1 MRPVADLGKVH
12 CTEAMGRTAEA
23 LTEYSAFASNHPG
36 DVLEPLARF
45 GQARCLEELG
55 RADEARAIY
64 EECIAAHPDTV
75 WQAEAEQALTALK
88 RRMRKPSVRL

>member
-1 MRPVADLGKVH
+1 
-12 CTEAMGRTAEA
+12 MGRTAEA